1 MTLALLLTAAT
12 GAWAQS
18 TFQVKELTADMV
30 SGWSATDNTPF
41 ELSDLPGFVQF
52 ISLDEAKAWAD
63 IPSSGRVSLIYK
75 FEDGKFSCVEFV
87 NGQLDDPATSTLT
100 AHKAA
105 YNRIHGSA
113 GPDWTFKIYYT
124 TATDFPITW
133 DATAKTASIAAMPAG
148 NVTVNVK
155 YYPQAT
161 ADGAVT
167 ATTGAIATTD
177 APLVTID
184 TDMLTGADG
193 MKYYV
198 SETNTAPDYTTDGW
212 TTDVPNAKNYTEAKT
227 LYLWYY
233 PLGRVGQ
240 TADDIYSDGNMNDEP
255 LVLSVAPLPTY
266 DIAIGA
272 GNFATFYDLF
282 NVMLDPQTP
291 EGVGLYTITS
301 IDDQRTKATLA
312 PLTGIV
318 PSGTPMIIYNGTGSE
333 QSVKLKATTDEANGI
348 YPVFIDQ
355 FMGASTDVWF
365 DENAMANNDF
375 YLLSGGK
382 AFAPVLGP
390 GTLKAHQCCL
400 RFPKQSGA
408 RTIQLVFEDA
418 TGITTVSGSP
428 ADAPLYDLNGRRVTK
443 PAKKGV
449 YIQNGRKVVR

>member
-63 IPSSGRVSLIYK
+63 VPSTGHVSLIYK
-75 FEDGKFSCVEFV
+75 FENGTLHCVDFTDGQVD
-87 NGQLDDPATSTLT
+87 NPATSTPS
-100 AHKAA
+100 AHRIA
-105 YNRIHGSA
+105 YNRINGIA
-113 GPDWTFKIYYT
+113 GPDWKFKMYYT
-124 TATDFPITW
+124 TATDFPFIW
-133 DATAKTASIAAMPAG
+133 NATAKTARIASMPAG
-148 NVTVNVK
+148 NVTVKVN

-167 ATTGAIATTD
+167 ATTGAIASTD

-184 TDMLTGADG
+184 DDKLTGADG
-193 MKYYV
+193 MMYYV
-198 SETNTAPDYTTDGW
+198 SETNTAPDYTAKGW

-255 LVLSVAPLPTY
+255 LELGVAPLPTY
-266 DIAIGA
+266 DIAVGA
-272 GNFATFYDLF
+272 GNFATFCDMF

-291 EGVGLYTITS
+291 EGVGLYTIHS

-312 PLTGIV
+312 KLNGV
-318 PSGTPMIIYNGTGSE
+318 VAHGTPMIIYNGTGSE
-333 QSVKLKATTDEANGI
+333 QSVKLKATTDEASDDN
-348 YPVFIDQ
+348 PPFIRE
-355 FMGASTDVWF
+355 FVGESTDVWF
-365 DENAMANNDF
+365 DENVMAEYDF

-390 GTLKAHQCCL
+390 GRLRAHQCYL
-400 RFPKQSGA
+400 IFFKQSGA

-428 ADAPLYDLNGRRVTK
+428 ADAPIYDLNGRRVTK